1 MLVRENNKRNKEER
15 DYSYDDVYIKK
26 ELPDGT
32 TVEAKVDKVN
42 LFLQRIVMLF
52 FLITFAFR
60 HSSI

>member
-1 MLVRENNKRNKEER
+1 LILRILLVRENNKRNKEER

-42 LFLQRIVMLF
+42 F
-52 FLITFAFR
+52 FSAAA
-60 HSSI
+60 